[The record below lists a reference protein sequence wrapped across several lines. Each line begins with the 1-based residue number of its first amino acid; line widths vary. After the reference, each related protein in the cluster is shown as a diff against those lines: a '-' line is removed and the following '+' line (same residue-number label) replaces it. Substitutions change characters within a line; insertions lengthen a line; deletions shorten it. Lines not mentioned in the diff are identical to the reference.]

1 MCKDLE
7 ISDTTKVAFNID
19 DITHQG
25 IVDGANLYLSINKL
39 KQEEIYKHSY
49 VKVDFY
55 VMQDATLSDDMVR
68 TRR

>member
-1 MCKDLE
+1 MCEDLE
-7 ISDTTKVAFNID
+7 ISDTTKRVAFNID

-55 VMQDATLSDDMVR
+55 G
-68 TRR
+68 